1 MMQATHAAR
10 ERQLIQRSLAG
21 DDGAFRRL
29 VERHQGT
36 VFNIA
41 YRMLGDPEEAKDV
54 AQEAFWR
61 AHRGLHRFDLSRP
74 LAPWLYRIVTN
85 LSLNHLRR
93 GPPPSFSLDAPPPGK
108 PDAAPSW
115 QVADPGSGPP
125 DCLLQAEVQTQV
137 REAILA
143 LPVMDR
149 AVIEL
154 RHFQGLSYEEIASVL
169 DASLSSVKSRLF
181 RARRKLRDRLGDLV
195 E

>member
-1 MMQATHAAR
+1 
-10 ERQLIQRSLAG
+10 
-21 DDGAFRRL
+21 
-29 VERHQGT
+29 
-36 VFNIA
+36 
-41 YRMLGDPEEAKDV
+41 
-54 AQEAFWR
+54 
-61 AHRGLHRFDLSRP
+61 
-74 LAPWLYRIVTN
+74 
-85 LSLNHLRR
+85 
-93 GPPPSFSLDAPPPGK
+93 
-108 PDAAPSW
+108 
-115 QVADPGSGPP
+115 VADPGSGPP